1 MKEMIEEPPV
11 HGGDSTLT
19 FGRAMSMGRPRTKG
33 TVDAVLLALLLL
45 GVPNHGTAATITNY
59 VGDGWAQYWF
69 NVNAGD
75 TVVWVNE
82 QPLYLGTNFVES
94 YGGEWSSP
102 PMVNLGDSFSFTFTN
117 AGFYAYRTGAIG
129 WDGTKGLPGVVT
141 VNAWTGA
148 PPAVTI
154 LTPLDGS
161 FSLAGPQVLQAW
173 VTNTANITEIQ
184 YFAGTNLMGIGTA
197 GASPPFAV
205 WGPWPYLPQG
215 KYALVAKAIG
225 KAGLVTSSQPITI
238 TIVPY
243 YAVWGPR
250 RLPTGEMLLFYDATE
265 VKLNISMFVMGFD
278 SLQSSNAVVKVPVAS
293 PGVFVDET
301 VRGAPAS
308 QRFYRTGF
316 GD

>member
-1 MKEMIEEPPV
+1 
-11 HGGDSTLT
+11 L
-19 FGRAMSMGRPRTKG
+19 GRPGAKRA
-33 TVDAVLLALLLL
+33 VDAVLLGLLLL
-45 GVPNHGTAATITNY
+45 GVPHHGTAATITNY
-59 VGDGWAQYWF
+59 LGNGWAQYWF

-75 TVVWVNE
+75 TVVWVNQ
-82 QPLYLGTNFVES
+82 QPLYYGTNFVQS

-129 WDGTKGLPGVVT
+129 WNGTKGLPGVVT

-161 FSLAGPQVLQAW
+161 FFIAGPDIVQAS
-173 VTNTANITEIQ
+173 VTNTDNLAEIK
-184 YFAGTNLMGIGTA
+184 YFAGTNLIGIGTA
-197 GASPPFAV
+197 AASPPYAV
-205 WGPWPYLPQG
+205 TWPGLPQG
-215 KYALVAKAIG
+215 RYALVAKAID
-225 KAGLVTSSQPITI
+225 KAGVVTSSQPVNI

-243 YAVWGPR
+243 WPVWGLR
-250 RLPTGEMLLFYDATE
+250 RLPTGEAVFFYDAVV
-265 VKLNISMFVMGFD
+265 VKLNISMVVLGFD